1 MKRRIGGLSQTRGA
15 LRKGDDAAFLVGVGT
30 PENRASI
37 DELAGGGR
45 DRVARDRAAA
55 RVFGVAA
62 DQTAGDLDDVV
73 QLRKRTA
80 FKIGGKKEVFDLV
93 MIAGESSALEG
104 SGFDGEFKLLI
115 AEAVLGTRCLSNDA
129 DEADQGIVATG

>member
-1 MKRRIGGLSQTRGA
+1 MSGLSQTGGA
-15 LRKGDDAAFLVGVGT
+15 RRKGDDAASLIGVGT

-45 DRVARDRAAA
+45 DRVARDRTAA

-104 SGFDGEFKLLI
+104 SSFDRELELLV
-115 AEAVLGTRCLSNDA
+115 AEVVLGTRCLANDA
-129 DEADQGIVATG
+129 DEADKGIVTTS

>member
-1 MKRRIGGLSQTRGA
+1 MGGLSQTGGA
-15 LRKGDDAAFLVGVGT
+15 RRKGDDAASLVRAGT

-45 DRVARDRAAA
+45 DRVARDRTAA

-73 QLRKRTA
+73 QLRKRTV
-80 FKIGGKKEVFDLV
+80 FEIGGKKEVFDLV

-104 SGFDGEFKLLI
+104 SGFDGELELLI
-115 AEAVLGTRCLSNDA
+115 AEVVLAMRCFANDA
-129 DEADQGIVATG
+129 DEADKGIVTTG